1 MTRKLTAP
9 RENLDRTIV
18 RVRTSHPI
26 SGEAVSPVV
35 IEFGGRAVPIIAG
48 PCSVENRPMLLEVAH
63 AVRAAGASMLR
74 GGAYKPRTSPYEFQG
89 LGDEALELLA
99 EARAATGLPVVTEVL
114 DPRDVELVARH
125 ADVFQVGA
133 RNMQNYALLAE
144 LGRAGKPVLLK
155 RGFAATIAELLMAAE
170 HIMSKGNANVIL
182 CERGI
187 RTFETKTRNTLDVS
201 AVPVLKTE
209 THLPVVVDPSHAGG
223 RADLVAPLAFAA
235 IAAGADG
242 LMIEVH
248 PNPATALSDG
258 QQSLPIPAF
267 MDLMIRLAAFAVA
280 AGRTLSMPDTADDS
294 AVDIGQM
301 VGGNGTAPFA
311 VPAALARIRQDIER
325 VDRDIIALVGERV
338 RLARAAGHEK
348 RRSGIPII
356 DPYQEGQ
363 VLARAPEL
371 AQLAEL
377 PMSELRLLQQH
388 LIAIARRAQAPD
400 LVPPEDE
407 T

>member
-1 MTRKLTAP
+1 MTRKLTSP
-9 RENLDRTIV
+9 RGNLDRTIV
-18 RVRTSHPI
+18 RVRTSYPI
-26 SGEAVSPVV
+26 SGGAVSPVL
-35 IEFGGRAVPIIAG
+35 IAFGGRAVPIIAG

-99 EARAATGLPVVTEVL
+99 EARAATGLPVVTEIL

-125 ADVFQVGA
+125 ADVFQIGA

-144 LGRAGKPVLLK
+144 VGRAAKPVLLK

-201 AVPVLKTE
+201 AVPVLKAE
-209 THLPVVVDPSHAGG
+209 THLPVIVDPSHAGG

-248 PNPATALSDG
+248 PNPAAALSDG
-258 QQSLPIPAF
+258 QQSLPISAF
-267 MDLMIRLAAFAVA
+267 MDLMIRLAPFAVA
-280 AGRTLSMPDTADDS
+280 AGRDLSMPDTAEDS
-294 AVDIGQM
+294 PVDIGQTS
-301 VGGNGTAPFA
+301 GGNGTAAFE
-311 VPAALARIRQDIER
+311 VPEALARIRRDIER
-325 VDRDIIALVGERV
+325 VDRDLIALVGERV
-338 RLARAAGHEK
+338 RLAREAGHEK

-356 DPYQEGQ
+356 DPYQESQ
-363 VLARAPEL
+363 VLSRAPEL

-400 LVPPEDE
+400 LYPPEDE

>member
-9 RENLDRTIV
+9 KETLDRTVV
-18 RVRTSHPI
+18 RVRTVHPV
-26 SGEAVSPVV
+26 SNGGVSPLL
-35 IEFGGRAVPIIAG
+35 IEFGGRSVPIIAG
-48 PCSVENRPMLLEVAH
+48 PCSVEGREMLLEVAH
-63 AVRAAGASMLR
+63 AVRSGGASMLR

-89 LGDEALELLA
+89 LGVEALELLA

-114 DPRDVELVARH
+114 DPRDVELVAGH

-144 LGRAGKPVLLK
+144 IGRTTIPVLLK

-170 HIMSKGNANVIL
+170 HIMAKGNGNVIL

-201 AVPVLKTE
+201 AVPVLKSE
-209 THLPVVVDPSHAGG
+209 THLPVIVDPSHAGG

-248 PNPATALSDG
+248 PMPATALSDG
-258 QQSLPIPAF
+258 QQSLPIAAF
-267 MDLMIRLAAFAVA
+267 MDLMIRLAPFAAA
-280 AGRTLSMPDTADDS
+280 AGRDFSMPTIAEDS
-294 AVDIGQM
+294 IPAIGEI
-301 VGGNGTAPFA
+301 GGNGSAPID
-311 VPAALARIRQDIER
+311 VPEALARIRREIER
-325 VDRDIIALVGERV
+325 VDHDIIALVGERV
-338 RLARAAGHEK
+338 RLARDAGHEK
-348 RRSGIPII
+348 RRAGIPII
-356 DPYQEGQ
+356 DPYQEVQ
-363 VLARAPEL
+363 VLSRAPEL
-371 AQLAEL
+371 AQLADL

-400 LVPPEDE
+400 MYTPEDE
-407 T
+407 P

>member
-9 RENLDRTIV
+9 RENLDRTVV

-26 SGEAVSPVV
+26 SGGAVSPVL
-35 IEFGGRAVPIIAG
+35 IAFGGRAVPIIAG

-125 ADVFQVGA
+125 ADVFQIGA

-144 LGRAGKPVLLK
+144 VGRASKPVLLK
-155 RGFAATIAELLMAAE
+155 RGFAATIAELIMAAE
-170 HIMSKGNANVIL
+170 HIMAKGNPSVIL

-187 RTFETKTRNTLDVS
+187 RTFETKTRNTFDVS

-209 THLPVVVDPSHAGG
+209 THLPIVVDPSHAAG
-223 RADLVAPLAFAA
+223 RADLVAALSFAA

-248 PNPATALSDG
+248 PHPASALSDG
-258 QQSLPIPAF
+258 QQSLTISAF
-267 MDLMIRLAAFAVA
+267 MDLMIRLKPFAVA
-280 AGRTLSMPDTADDS
+280 AGRDLSMPDTTDD
-294 AVDIGQM
+294 VVEIGETL
-301 VGGNGTAPFA
+301 GGNGAAPFE
-311 VPAALARIRQDIER
+311 VPEALARIRRDIER

-338 RLARAAGHEK
+338 RLARDAGHEK
-348 RRSGIPII
+348 RRAGIPII
-356 DPYQEGQ
+356 DPHQEGQ
-363 VLARAPEL
+363 VLSRGPDL

-400 LVPPEDE
+400 MYTPEDE
-407 T
+407 E